1 MLSVYH
7 LVATLVIE
15 MEFNRRHT
23 DKRKCVD
30 LSLVTIV
37 MKTMINYQ
45 TRDLQSIY
53 QFFNLNI
60 EKSV

>member
-1 MLSVYH
+1 MLFVCH

-30 LSLVTIV
+30 LTPETSNHSNEDYDQLS
-37 MKTMINYQ
+37 
-45 TRDLQSIY
+45 D
-53 QFFNLNI
+53 
-60 EKSV
+60 